1 MLSRRARV
9 VLFAAYL
16 GGLLGLTAVA
26 GEVIVRL
33 NQWWPWTNPDPH
45 VTVAPGQRLF
55 DRDEHLGY
63 RHLPGRFD
71 VTLADGHRFHMTHLP
86 SSLRATHPL
95 ETYTASTA
103 KPEIWVLGCSFTHGW
118 ALDDEDTYPWV
129 LQTKLPSYEVVNYG
143 VSGYGTVHSLVQLED
158 ALAHGQRPR
167 AVVLAYASFH
177 DPRNTFLRQR
187 RKEVAPWNRLGPVQQ
202 PVAELAADGRLALT
216 MSDVTYTE
224 LPLMRVSALANFVE
238 VKLNKLEEGWVDSHR
253 VSEALVD
260 RMLDDARAAGFPLL
274 VAGIWDD
281 APTHQL
287 LEHVRQ
293 RGGWVVDVGL
303 DPHDTSLTNQPHD
316 SHPNARANQR
326 YAEGIERALHQA
338 GL

>member
-9 VLFAAYL
+9 VLFTAYL
-16 GGLLGLTAVA
+16 GGLVGLTAVG

-33 NQWWPWTNPDPH
+33 NHGWPWSNPDPH

-55 DRDEHLGY
+55 ERDEHLGY

-71 VTLADGHRFHMTHLP
+71 VTLADGYHFRMTHLP
-86 SSLRATHPL
+86 SSLRATHPIAAD
-95 ETYTASTA
+95 EASPA
-103 KPEIWVLGCSFTHGW
+103 RPEVWIFGCSFTHGW

-129 LQTKLPSYEVVNYG
+129 LQTKLPAYEVVNYG

-158 ALAHGQRPR
+158 ALARGPRPR
-167 AVVLAYASFH
+167 AAVLAYASFH
-177 DPRNTFLRQR
+177 DPRNTFLRLR

-202 PVAELAADGRLALT
+202 PVAALDDDGRLSLT

-224 LPLMRVSALANFVE
+224 VPLMRVSALVNFLE
-238 VKLNKLEEGWVDSHR
+238 LRFDKLEDRWVDSHH

-260 RMLDDARAAGFPLL
+260 RMLDDARAAGFPLV

-281 APTHQL
+281 DATHQML
-287 LEHVRQ
+287 AHVRQ
-293 RGGWVVDVGL
+293 RGGLTVDVGL
-303 DPHDTSLTNQPHD
+303 DPSDTSLTNQPHD
-316 SHPNARANQR
+316 SHPNAKANRR
-326 YAEGIERALHQA
+326 YAEGIEGALRAA